1 MIYYINIICH
11 IKRSSGCILMFIP
24 SHFMC
29 VKKIKSFH
37 HVVGGKLVQIV
48 HNVPSTSS
56 DRPPGYLG
64 LVWKRCAF
72 HASFQ
77 GGGSGSGGRGGAGAG
92 GRGSG
97 SGGGTNGPMGKVW
110 IMFPEKYW
118 KEILES
124 RIWHTIS
131 T

>member
-1 MIYYINIICH
+1 MSYQKVFRVYPHVYPI
-11 IKRSSGCILMFIP
+11 SSHVCE
-24 SHFMC
+24 
-29 VKKIKSFH
+29 KNKSFH
-37 HVVGGKLVQIV
+37 HVVGGKLAQIV

-77 GGGSGSGGRGGAGAG
+77 GGGSGSGGRGGAG
-92 GRGSG
+92 GRWPWQWQWQWRR
-97 SGGGTNGPMGKVW
+97 NYGPMGRVW
-110 IMFPEKYW
+110 TMFPEKYW

>member
-1 MIYYINIICH
+1 VYPHVYPI
-11 IKRSSGCILMFIP
+11 
-24 SHFMC
+24 
-29 VKKIKSFH
+29 SFH
-37 HVVGGKLVQIV
+37 VCEKNQIV
-48 HNVPSTSS
+48 SSCCGRETCSNRS

-97 SGGGTNGPMGKVW
+97 SGSGGGTNGPMGRVW